1 MSVDK
6 KWLFGPGQLEPMP
19 LGMNCKPWF
28 EERLPS
34 KCLAKHKNVPLKL
47 RSSLNSRR
55 WVFIQE
61 GLDDFRNGCR
71 PCDNIIIRHP
81 KDSFLPRISPKVLK
95 PVRPPKS
102 PNILPEE
109 PRLRL
114 VPSGQ
119 SLSKV
124 LEEIRIKV
132 SPPKPP
138 SEETIVT
145 KQYFTIYPQL
155 EDEEEEMEEMLLSVI
170 QGPYLQEKLKRS
182 TLPWMEPLTQP
193 ELRRKSFPR
202 AHPVEV
208 FVTMLKKISD
218 TREMEEEEERKKKKA
233 KKKSPKASER
243 REPLRNVPK
252 VVREFCAWA
261 IGLGEE
267 DVTEAYVMKL
277 FDISR
282 EYKPVYQ
289 TVRIRTIGQVPVQL
303 RYNKALN
310 EKQAAEF
317 SVEEINWERILKKPP
332 DPYKP
337 IPMKIRYGAWYLKP
351 YLWTKLVNDE
361 PLLEPAVQRLRKRRP
376 IPDILEDLYGTIA
389 FKDYILSHDLEMPWI
404 LEKLFKTKGWTYD
417 QVNTPMKKVLRK
429 YPLLKEDSQED
440 PSLFV

>member
-19 LGMNCKPWF
+19 LGMNCNPWYK
-28 EERLPS
+28 ERLPS
-34 KCLAKHKNVPLKL
+34 KCLAKHKKVPLKL

-55 WVFIQE
+55 WVFVQE

-81 KDSFLPRISPKVLK
+81 KDSFLPRIPHKVLK
-95 PVRPPKS
+95 PVPPPKS
-102 PNILPEE
+102 PKVLPEK
-109 PRLRL
+109 PKLRL

-119 SLSKV
+119 SLPKV
-124 LEEIRIKV
+124 LEGIRTKV
-132 SPPKPP
+132 CPPKHP
-138 SEETIVT
+138 SEETLVT
-145 KQYFTIYPQL
+145 KQYFTIYPQI
-155 EDEEEEMEEMLLSVI
+155 EEEEEREEMLLKVI
-170 QGPYLQEKLKRS
+170 EGPYLDEKLKKP
-182 TLPWMEPLTQP
+182 TLPWMEPLIQP
-193 ELRRKSFPR
+193 ESRRKSFPR
-202 AHPVEV
+202 GHPVEI
-208 FVTMLKKISD
+208 FVTMLKKISE
-218 TREMEEEEERKKKKA
+218 TREE
-233 KKKSPKASER
+233 
-243 REPLRNVPK
+243 N
-252 VVREFCAWA
+252 
-261 IGLGEE
+261 
-267 DVTEAYVMKL
+267 VTEPYVMKL

-282 EYKPVYQ
+282 EYKPIYQ
-289 TVRIRTIGQVPVQL
+289 TVRIRTLGKVPVEL

-317 SVEEINWERILKKPP
+317 SVDEINWEKLLKQPP

-361 PLLEPAVQRLRKRRP
+361 PLLEPAVRRMRNRRP

-389 FKDYILSHDLEMPWI
+389 FKDYILSHGLEMPWI

-417 QVNTPMKKVLRK
+417 QVNTPMKKVLRM

-440 PSLFV
+440 PSLLV